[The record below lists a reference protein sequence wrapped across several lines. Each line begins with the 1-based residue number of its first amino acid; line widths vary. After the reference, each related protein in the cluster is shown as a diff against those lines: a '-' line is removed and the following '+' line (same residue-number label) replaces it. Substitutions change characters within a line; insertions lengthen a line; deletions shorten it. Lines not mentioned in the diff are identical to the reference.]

1 MSPRLSTGGQ
11 VACTGGVEDMM
22 ITTSLTSHRLPVPGT
37 TSVSL
42 NRTLTGEI
50 ILTAAE

>member
-11 VACTGGVEDMM
+11 VAWTGGVEDMM
-22 ITTSLTSHRLPVPGT
+22 ITTPLPGT

-42 NRTLTGEI
+42 NCTFTGEI
-50 ILTAAE
+50 ILTAVE